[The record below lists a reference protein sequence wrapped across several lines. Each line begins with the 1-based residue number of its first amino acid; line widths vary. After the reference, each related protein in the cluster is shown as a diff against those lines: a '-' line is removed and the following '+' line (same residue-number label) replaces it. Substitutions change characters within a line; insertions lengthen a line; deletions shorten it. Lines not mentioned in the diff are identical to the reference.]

1 MMRNTINRCFLLV
14 LTIPFFVGC
23 SANWHMKKAIAKDPT
38 LLSAPTVVT
47 RWDTITMP
55 QITIVDTVEVPAVG
69 DSVVVQSDSIAVTIK
84 TIVDGNGKKKLAVSA
99 KTTTIRVPHYIRVE
113 CPPQVKVLPIPWYYK
128 VYRISFFI
136 LIALLLLIALQRF
149 RSSIV

>member
-1 MMRNTINRCFLLV
+1 MKWLPIFVLV
-14 LTIPFFVGC
+14 LLSSC
-23 SANWHMKKAIAKDPT
+23 SAQWHLTQAKKKDPSI
-38 LLSAPTVVT
+38 LRPTVVT
-47 RWDTITMP
+47 KWDTITMP

-84 TIVDGNGKKKLAVSA
+84 TIVDENGKKKLAVSA
-99 KTTTIRVPHYIRVE
+99 KTTTIRVPHYIHVE

-128 VYRISFFI
+128 VYKISFFI
-136 LIALLLLIALQRF
+136 LIALLLFIALQRF